1 MTLNSNRFKYL
12 AGIIKED
19 TSSIEEVFTSLDK
32 KNKGIWNPA
41 AEHNVE
47 QEKAKDLSATAKT
60 TVDDENKTRT
70 EMVANEGMFDDDE
83 DSLPSPK
90 EIDALGTESFDDDLG
105 EPNDIHAFLNWDK
118 DEQEPYRQAI
128 DTLMDK
134 GWDDEQIINHLKK
147 KRDASKETGNGQEWF
162 DLTSES
168 KTTEIREAA
177 TRFKKLAG
185 LLKEQKFDISPET
198 LSPEREE
205 EEEWLALQGVDTEHS
220 EEDFGG
226 SFLADLEADED
237 MSLEMPELDEQ
248 AEMGEPKVHS
258 IVMNILV
265 SAPDRR
271 TAAQHADKMI
281 RQLAENDAA
290 SGDVS
295 GARIIGPGKS

>member
-19 TSSIEEVFTSLDK
+19 TSIEEVFTSLDK

-41 AEHNVE
+41 AEQSAE
-47 QEKAKDLSATAKT
+47 AERAKDFSPNART
-60 TVDDENKTRT
+60 TVDDENKTKT
-70 EMVANEGMFDDDE
+70 GTIANEGMFDDEE
-83 DSLPSPK
+83 DKLPSPK
-90 EIDALGTESFDDDLG
+90 EIDAFGTESFDDDIG
-105 EPNDIHAFLNWDK
+105 EPNDIHSFLNWDK
-118 DEQEPYRQAI
+118 DEHEPYRQAI
-128 DTLMDK
+128 ETLMDK
-134 GWDDEQIINHLKK
+134 GWDDEQIVNHLKK
-147 KRDASKETGNGQEWF
+147 KRDASKETGADQEWF

-198 LSPEREE
+198 MSPEREE
-205 EEEWLALQGVDTEHS
+205 EEEWLAAQGIDTEHS

-226 SFLADLEADED
+226 SFLADLEAEED

-248 AEMGEPKVHS
+248 AQMGEPKVHS

-281 RQLAENDAA
+281 RQLAENDAE
-290 SGDVS
+290 SGDIS